1 MSTILNLKA
10 AAEALTP
17 LAVSC
22 EWMRK
27 PWEMILGGLI
37 LPAMLKEDPSA
48 LSDEQKVL
56 LEEYTENKI
65 RAYFKIGT
73 VALPKAA
80 TTPKIPKAP
89 AAPKVP
95 AVPKDPAAP
104 KAEPVGGKFRRLKD
118 GVDKEK
124 KKDKDMTTANRDI
137 IIRWWNTNQHLVR
150 RDDPICAKIADDI
163 TKSRI
168 DDIIIAPY
176 QVSGYI
182 SHLCR
187 MSLWTDERRVDYIA
201 LAIVKGAF
209 TVAPEFSAAL
219 LNEVAAHYEEARED
233 ERVRA
238 EAHAVARA
246 AREAKA
252 VTMTPA
258 VVATPRAIPVVTPVA
273 VEVPVAAVPS
283 IADED
288 IEIVF

>member
-1 MSTILNLKA
+1 MTILNLKA

-17 LAVSC
+17 LAASC
-22 EWMRK
+22 EYMRK

-48 LSDEQKVL
+48 LSEEQKVL
-56 LEEYTENKI
+56 LEEYTEDKI
-65 RAYFKIGT
+65 RAYFKVGT
-73 VALPKAA
+73 VTLPKAT
-80 TTPKIPKAP
+80 TTPKIPK
-89 AAPKVP
+89 VP
-95 AVPKDPAAP
+95 ATPKDPAAP

-124 KKDKDMTTANRDI
+124 KKDKDMTTANRDT

-201 LAIVKGAF
+201 TAIVKGAF
-209 TVAPEFSAAL
+209 TVPPEFSAAL
-219 LNEVAAHYEEARED
+219 LNEVAVHYEEARED

-238 EAHAVARA
+238 EAHAVTRA